1 MEKKDKKDTGISLE
15 SLEKANDVIA
25 DVKARREVERFETLE
40 DETIKKFQEEFLDNY
55 EEHK

>member
-40 DETIKKFQEEFLDNY
+40 DETIKKFQKEILDNY

>member
-40 DETIKKFQEEFLDNY
+40 DETIKKFQEEILDNY